1 VARKENAAD
10 LEIYDTVLIAA
21 AFCMYN
27 RFVDGLGTW
36 QPDDEPLYDKWGKL
50 LRVDGVKKS
59 FNK

>member
-36 QPDDEPLYDKWGKL
+36 QPDDEPLYDKW
-50 LRVDGVKKS
+50 VDSVPAKAI
-59 FNK
+59 